1 MSRKLLEQNGIC
13 PVATTIDLLSSK
25 WKVLIIRDLL
35 PGTKRFSELKISV
48 AGISQKMLTQ
58 SLREM
63 EEDGLVVRQVF
74 AVVPLKV
81 EYSLSTLGQSMR
93 PVIDSMADWG
103 SFYLDEN
110 PDKEKLCWNNKI
122 KTYTFFGW
130 VYMQNKNNYFKDSC
144 FYFAI
149 Y

>member
-35 PGTKRFSELKISV
+35 PGTKRFSELKNSV

-81 EYSLSTLGQSMR
+81 EYSLSTLGQSMH

-110 PDKEKLCWNNKI
+110 PDKRKALLE
-122 KTYTFFGW
+122 
-130 VYMQNKNNYFKDSC
+130 Q
-144 FYFAI
+144 
-149 Y
+149 

>member
-48 AGISQKMLTQ
+48 AGISQKMLAQ

-110 PDKEKLCWNNKI
+110 PDKRKALLE
-122 KTYTFFGW
+122 
-130 VYMQNKNNYFKDSC
+130 Q
-144 FYFAI
+144 
-149 Y
+149 

>member
-110 PDKEKLCWNNKI
+110 PDKRKALTVINDPMIIKDKI
-122 KTYTFFGW
+122 NVMDF
-130 VYMQNKNNYFKDSC
+130 
-144 FYFAI
+144 
-149 Y
+149 

>member
-35 PGTKRFSELKISV
+35 TGTKRFSELKNSV

-63 EEDGLVVRQVF
+63 EEDELVIRQVF

-81 EYSLSTLGQSMR
+81 EYSLSTLGRSME
-93 PVIDSMADWG
+93 PVIDSMAEWG
-103 SFYLDEN
+103 SFYL
-110 PDKEKLCWNNKI
+110 EKKPEKGKYLH
-122 KTYTFFGW
+122 
-130 VYMQNKNNYFKDSC
+130 KN
-144 FYFAI
+144 A
-149 Y
+149 

>member
-48 AGISQKMLTQ
+48 G
-58 SLREM
+58 
-63 EEDGLVVRQVF
+63 
-74 AVVPLKV
+74 
-81 EYSLSTLGQSMR
+81 
-93 PVIDSMADWG
+93 G

-110 PDKEKLCWNNKI
+110 PDKRKALLE
-122 KTYTFFGW
+122 
-130 VYMQNKNNYFKDSC
+130 Q
-144 FYFAI
+144 
-149 Y
+149 

>member
-1 MSRKLLEQNGIC
+1 
-13 PVATTIDLLSSK
+13 
-25 WKVLIIRDLL
+25 
-35 PGTKRFSELKISV
+35 
-48 AGISQKMLTQ
+48 MLTQ

-110 PDKEKLCWNNKI
+110 PDKRKALLE
-122 KTYTFFGW
+122 
-130 VYMQNKNNYFKDSC
+130 Q
-144 FYFAI
+144 
-149 Y
+149 